1 MDNNQFD
8 GNFKNI
14 IINRYTQASSTVSVM
29 DVDSMEYN
37 SELNRMERKIDHYKS
52 KLRDCRDKYENMET
66 EICNVRRLQSKSL
79 FVLDNVQ
86 PMEEDLQERFKN
98 IHLNYEACVE
108 KSGGYED
115 LGEMISAKINELKI
129 QRNAL
134 MEELAQLRKNAD
146 DNNKKL
152 ARVKGMITE
161 QEEKNAILLQ
171 DLKEKSENVVSIS
184 PYIKKRINIVLE
196 NTSEN
201 KLKRRC
207 IDNMIQ

>member
-8 GNFKNI
+8 GNFKKI
-14 IINRYTQASSTVSVM
+14 IINRYTQGNHRYSILFFVSDSCWNNKWSNTRINELYTASSTVSLM

-37 SELNRMERKIDHYKS
+37 SELHRMERKIDHYKS

-66 EICNVRRLQSKSL
+66 EIRNVRRLQSKSL

-161 QEEKNAILLQ
+161 QEVS
-171 DLKEKSENVVSIS
+171 DFNVYV
-184 PYIKKRINIVLE
+184 
-196 NTSEN
+196 
-201 KLKRRC
+201 
-207 IDNMIQ
+207 

>member
-8 GNFKNI
+8 GNFKKI
-14 IINRYTQASSTVSVM
+14 IMNRFTQASSTVM
-29 DVDSMEYN
+29 DVDNMDYN
-37 SELNRMERKIDHYKS
+37 SELHQMEREIDHYKS

-66 EICNVRRLQSKSL
+66 EISDVRRLQSKSL
-79 FVLDNVQ
+79 FVLNNVQ
-86 PMEEDLQERFKN
+86 SMEEDLQESFKN
-98 IHLNYEACVE
+98 IHLNYEACAE
-108 KSGGYED
+108 KCGGYED
-115 LGEMISAKINELKI
+115 LNETINAKINELKI

-134 MEELAQLRKNAD
+134 IEELAQLKKNAD

-152 ARVKGMITE
+152 IRVKAMITE

-184 PYIKKRINIVLE
+184 PNIKKRINIVLE

-207 IDNMIQ
+207 IDELIKK